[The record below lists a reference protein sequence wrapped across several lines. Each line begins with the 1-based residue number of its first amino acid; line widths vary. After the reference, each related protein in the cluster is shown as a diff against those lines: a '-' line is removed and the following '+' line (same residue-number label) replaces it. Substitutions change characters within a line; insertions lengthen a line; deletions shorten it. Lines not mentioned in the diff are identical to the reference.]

1 MFENPILFGLLTG
14 LIVTLV
20 FFFYNKESDKKNM
33 DPGKNTKYL
42 VVFGI
47 VFIVGLIGKILYSNN
62 TLDIIEEKVDKILG
76 GSNFNDSN
84 FNGLNSSRNIE
95 TSEMPSSGENPPF

>member
-47 VFIVGLIGKILYSNN
+47 IFIVGLIGKILYSNN

-76 GSNFNDSN
+76 GSNFN
-84 FNGLNSSRNIE
+84 GLNSSSNIE